1 MATSNI
7 AVLGDK
13 DSILCFRA
21 IGVSVYPVV
30 NSEEAK
36 PILRRLCRENYA
48 VIFVTEPIAREIL
61 PLIDDLAKGALSS
74 IVLIPNNQGS
84 LGLGM
89 ENIKRTVVRAIGA
102 DIFAESQEK

>member
-1 MATSNI
+1 VPSSNI

-21 IGVSVYPVV
+21 IGVSTYPVA
-30 NSEEAK
+30 NSEDAK
-36 PILRRLCRENYA
+36 PILKRLCREHYA

-61 PLIDDLAKGALSS
+61 SLIDDLTKGPLPS

-89 ENIKRTVVRAIGA
+89 ERIKRTVVRTTGA
-102 DIFAESQEK
+102 DIFVESEGK

>member
-1 MATSNI
+1 MASSNI

-21 IGVSVYPVV
+21 IGVSTYPVA

-36 PILRRLCRENYA
+36 PILRQLCRENYA
-48 VIFVTEPIAREIL
+48 VIFVTEPIAREI
-61 PLIDDLAKGALSS
+61 PDLIDDLAMGPLPS

-89 ENIKRTVVRAIGA
+89 EKIKKTVVRAIGA
-102 DIFAESQEK
+102 DIFAESEGK

>member
-1 MATSNI
+1 MASSDI

-13 DSILCFRA
+13 DSILYFRA
-21 IGVSVYPVV
+21 IGVSTYPVA
-30 NSEEAK
+30 NPEDAK
-36 PILRRLCRENYA
+36 PILRRLCKEHYA

-61 PLIDDLAKGALSS
+61 DLIDDLTKEPLPS

-89 ENIKRTVVRAIGA
+89 ERIRRTMIRAIGSG
-102 DIFAESQEK
+102 IVAESEEN

>member
-1 MATSNI
+1 MPSSNI

-13 DSILCFRA
+13 ESILCFRA
-21 IGVSVYPVV
+21 IGVSTYPVV
-30 NSEEAK
+30 NPEDAK
-36 PILRRLCRENYA
+36 PILERLCRENYA

-61 PLIDDLAKGALSS
+61 PLIDDLTKGPLPS

-89 ENIKRTVVRAIGA
+89 ERIRSTVVRAIGA
-102 DIFAESQEK
+102 GIFAESEEN